1 MDLETNMARYREMDK
16 DEEAE
21 NLRKV
26 TEAQQ
31 AERERI
37 RAIQKRGKS
46 SKKAKRAAEED
57 KGTSSKR
64 IWLGLRIGGEWVP
77 CDA

>member
-1 MDLETNMARYREMDK
+1 MDLETNMAQYRETDK
-16 DEEAE
+16 DEEAK

-26 TEAQQ
+26 TEVQQ

-37 RAIQKRGKS
+37 WAIQKRGES
-46 SKKAKRAAEED
+46 SKKAKQAAEED
-57 KGTSSKR
+57 EGTSSKR
-64 IWLGLRIGGEWVP
+64 IQLGLRIGGEWVP

>member
-1 MDLETNMARYREMDK
+1 MDLETNMVWYGETDK

-21 NLRKV
+21 NLWKV
-26 TEAQQ
+26 TEVQQ

-37 RAIQKRGKS
+37 QAIQKRGKS
-46 SKKAKRAAEED
+46 SKKAKWAAEED
-57 KGTSSKR
+57 EGTSSKR
-64 IWLGLRIGGEWVP
+64 IWLGPRIGGEWVP